1 MVIWPVMATNT
12 FSDREGSVVN
22 IKAGNPDYDDI
33 LVTNIKFIT
42 PDGSI
47 HMFDDVAVAQPTG
60 IVEMENISTAREDGV
75 YYNLNG
81 VRVDRPT
88 KGVYIVNGKKVII
101 K

>member
-1 MVIWPVMATNT
+1 
-12 FSDREGSVVN
+12 
-22 IKAGNPDYDDI
+22 
-33 LVTNIKFIT
+33 
-42 PDGSI
+42 
-47 HMFDDVAVAQPTG
+47 MFDDVAVAQPTG